1 MTDRVYDALVDLWN
15 YSPQGE
21 DALVFG
27 ITDTIKHG
35 FASLLRETG
44 IDDFRLHDCR
54 HTAITRMIAAGV
66 PPMEVMKI
74 SGHTQMSTFAR
85 YVNPTQNSLKRAAQ
99 MLSAFNAQSN
109 VPASEGDE
117 IIH

>member
-1 MTDRVYDALVDLWN
+1 MESLSA
-15 YSPQGE
+15 G
-21 DALVFG
+21 
-27 ITDTIKHG
+27 HG

-54 HTAITRMIAAGV
+54 HTAITRVIAAGA

-85 YVNPTQNSLKRAAQ
+85 YVNPNEHSLKRAAE

-109 VPASEGDE
+109 VPASDGEE
-117 IIH
+117 VIH